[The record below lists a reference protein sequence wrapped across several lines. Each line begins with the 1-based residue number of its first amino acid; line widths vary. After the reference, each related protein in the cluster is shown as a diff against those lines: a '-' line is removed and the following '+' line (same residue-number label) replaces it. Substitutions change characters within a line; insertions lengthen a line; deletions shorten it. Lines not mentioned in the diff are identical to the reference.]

1 MKGEPGSPASSPR
14 PLRRFSDFDCTDP
27 AEAEPGHA
35 RSSLGSR
42 LQNRELRTR
51 KRSPLR
57 LREKES
63 PEPPLGLSRTPKL
76 KQRSTW

>member
-14 PLRRFSDFDCTDP
+14 PLRRFSDFDCSDP
-27 AEAEPGHA
+27 AEAERGHA
-35 RSSLGSR
+35 RSSLGCR

-57 LREKES
+57 LKGKRAA
-63 PEPPLGLSRTPKL
+63 RAVT
-76 KQRSTW
+76 RFI